1 MKKRM
6 LIVGASRGIG
16 SEIAKHFSNSEYEV
30 IGVSR
35 SPAVECEWINADI
48 SESEGI
54 QYLITQI
61 GDKPIDVLLFSGG
74 VWEEY
79 GFMEDFDF
87 RKTSDLETRHI
98 MSVNLIASIE
108 ITKGIAKNLSLVAN
122 PRAIYLGALSGVEQG
137 ASSQVAYSAS
147 KFGLRGAIQALRL
160 ALKEEG
166 IGFTVINPGNV
177 ATEEVLM
184 DIQECR
190 FKEQTPIPVSDIISA
205 TEWILSLSPTVEVGD
220 INLMQKNG

>member
-1 MKKRM
+1 M

-16 SEIAKHFSNSEYEV
+16 AEMVNHFSNSGYEV
-30 IGVSR
+30 FGVSR
-35 SPAVECEWINADI
+35 SPAKECEWINADI
-48 SESEGI
+48 STPDGI
-54 QYLITQI
+54 QYLIAQVGTI
-61 GDKPIDVLLFSGG
+61 PIDALLFSGG

-79 GFMEDFDF
+79 GFMEGFDF
-87 RKTSDLETRHI
+87 RNTSDLETRYI
-98 MSVNLIASIE
+98 MSVNLIAPIE
-108 ITKGIAKNLSLVAN
+108 ITKGIIKNLSLASN
-122 PRAIYLGALSGVEQG
+122 PRAIYLGALSGLEQG

-166 IGFTVINPGNV
+166 IGFSVINPGNV

-184 DIQECR
+184 DIKEGNFR
-190 FKEQTPIPVSDIISA
+190 EQTPIPISDIILA
-205 TEWILSLSPTVEVGD
+205 TELILSLSHTVEVGD